1 MKEITT
7 SLHTR
12 LPHSYPFLLID
23 RVVEFEAGKRIVCI
37 KNVSCNEDVLRG
49 YNPDNNIFPPV
60 YIIEAMAQSS
70 GLLMADE
77 KAEGGFL
84 TMIRDAKFHRTV
96 QPGDRLMITSSLF
109 HKISPLYVFEA
120 KATVNDHLA
129 AEAEITLAFTE
140 TP

>member
-1 MKEITT
+1 VKEITIPLNT
-7 SLHTR
+7 Q

-23 RVVEFEAGKRIVCI
+23 RVMEFEAGKSIVCI
-37 KNVSCNEDVLRG
+37 KNVSCNEDVLQG
-49 YNPDNNIFPPV
+49 YHPENNIFPPV

-70 GLLMADE
+70 GLLMAGE
-77 KAEGGFL
+77 KVEGGFL

-96 QPGDRLMITSSLF
+96 NPGDSIIITSSLF
-109 HKISPLYVFEA
+109 HKMSPLHVFEA

-129 AEAEITLAFTE
+129 AEAEITLTLTE